1 MKYISIIIFTLLI
14 LSCSLSKS
22 STLGAP
28 SYTQFEDTNA
38 VYKIYKIDSINSWY
52 VIYARNGE
60 YRYKI
65 ISQKCPPSQGVRI
78 RKNKSYNLRL
88 ISTRHYPNAPTNYLD
103 ISCFMLDE
111 QTSMCLEPR
120 KEIYDVHYTKDLKG
134 LYFSR

>member
-1 MKYISIIIFTLLI
+1 MKYISIIFTLLMV
-14 LSCSLSKS
+14 SCSLSKS
-22 STLGAP
+22 PITGAP
-28 SYTQFEDTNA
+28 SYAQFEDTSA

-52 VIYARNGE
+52 VIYARNSG

-65 ISQKCPPSQGVRI
+65 ISKKCTQLQGVKI
-78 RKNKSYNLRL
+78 MKHKSYNLRL

-103 ISCFMLDE
+103 VPCFMLDE